1 MKDWA
6 RVFFSVLT
14 FDKKIFSDRN
24 PIFKYDPNVFH
35 VILNRYHFILAL
47 KKILPCAFVRVIYSK

>member
-14 FDKKIFSDRN
+14 FDKKILVMIAFSDRN
-24 PIFKYDPNVFH
+24 PISKYDPNVFH
-35 VILNRYHFILAL
+35 VILNRYHFTLAL
-47 KKILPCAFVRVIYSK
+47 K